1 MLSRAFRLTTSKD
14 IARVASSKRRFQTSF
29 FSVVL
34 VPNTLGHMRVAFVVS
49 SKIGKRAVTRN
60 LLKRRMRALFQDHL
74 DFEKHGCDVVVF
86 GRSGAITYSSPRL
99 KGKRTPKATV
109 VSYEILKES
118 LPSLQKFFE
127 GL

>member
-29 FSVVL
+29 FSVVSTS
-34 VPNTLGHMRVAFVVS
+34 NNLGHVRVAFVVS

-60 LLKRRMRALFQDHL
+60 LLKRRLRALFQENISL
-74 DFEKHGCDVVVF
+74 EKYSCDVVVF
-86 GRSGAITYSSPRL
+86 GRGGAITYSSPRL

-109 VSYEILKES
+109 VSYDVLKES
-118 LPSLQKFFE
+118 LPSLVKFLE
-127 GL
+127 LV

>member
-60 LLKRRMRALFQDHL
+60 LLKRRMRALFQ
-74 DFEKHGCDVVVF
+74 KHIDMSACSCDVVVF
-86 GRSGAITYSSPRL
+86 GRSGAITYASPRL

-109 VSYEILKES
+109 VSYEVLEES
-118 LPSLQKFFE
+118 VPSLQKF
-127 GL
+127 LMAV

>member
-29 FSVVL
+29 FSVVSA
-34 VPNTLGHMRVAFVVS
+34 PNTLGHIRVAFVVS

-60 LLKRRMRALFQDHL
+60 LLKRRLRTLFKNTVAL
-74 DFEKHGCDVVVF
+74 EKYAYDVVVF

-109 VSYEILKES
+109 VSYATLQES
-118 LPSLQKFFE
+118 AQSLQKFFVA
-127 GL
+127 L

>member
-29 FSVVL
+29 FSVVSA
-34 VPNTLGHMRVAFVVS
+34 PNTLGHIRVAFVVS

-60 LLKRRMRALFQDHL
+60 LLKRRLRTVFRKMVDL
-74 DFEKHGCDVVVF
+74 DRYSYDVLVF
-86 GRSGAITYSSPRL
+86 GRSGAVTYSSPRI

-109 VSYEILKES
+109 VAYATLLES
-118 LPSLQKFFE
+118 AQGLQNFFVSL
-127 GL
+127 